1 MLTDGIKIKKRID
14 VKVMDI
20 AGINSKCPRFIEL

>member
-1 MLTDGIKIKKRID
+1 MLTDGIKIKKKEGD

-20 AGINSKCPRFIEL
+20 ELIANAQDL